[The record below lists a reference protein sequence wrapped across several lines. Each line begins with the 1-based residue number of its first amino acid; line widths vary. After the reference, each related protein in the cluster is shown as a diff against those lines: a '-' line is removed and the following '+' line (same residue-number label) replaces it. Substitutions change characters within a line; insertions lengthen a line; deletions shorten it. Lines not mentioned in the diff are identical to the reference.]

1 MIVTDSTFENCY
13 GGVINGGGMYLAS
26 QNARVKLTLA
36 RNQFTK
42 NVASKGGSLYCY
54 QCEIVESIS
63 NVFNDGY
70 ANLGGDIFLHNLK
83 LSGTSP
89 AKFSFHKHYNT
100 IANTNGAAFYYL
112 EESTSLVS
120 RISLV

>member
-13 GGVINGGGMYLAS
+13 GGVINGGSMYLAS

-54 QCEIVESIS
+54 LCEIVESKS
-63 NVFNDGY
+63 N
-70 ANLGGDIFLHNLK
+70 
-83 LSGTSP
+83 
-89 AKFSFHKHYNT
+89 
-100 IANTNGAAFYYL
+100 
-112 EESTSLVS
+112 
-120 RISLV
+120 